1 MVVGG
6 PHTFYLTGHDY
17 MLSGDS
23 PANAEQKVF
32 VKNAVYKPQVG
43 LDEIR
48 QFYEGLTTKLI
59 HENSRKLG
67 DVYQLDVVRE

>member
-1 MVVGG
+1 
-6 PHTFYLTGHDY
+6 

-32 VKNAVYKPQVG
+32 VKNAVYSPQHG

-48 QFYEGLTTKLI
+48 RFYEEITTKLI
-59 HENSRKLG
+59 HENSRTLG
-67 DVYQLDVVRE
+67 HFNQLDVVRE

>member
-1 MVVGG
+1 
-6 PHTFYLTGHDY
+6 

-32 VKNAVYKPQVG
+32 VKNAVYKPQGG

-48 QFYEGLTTKLI
+48 QYYEVITTKLI

-67 DVYQLDVVRE
+67 DVYQLDIVRE

>member
-1 MVVGG
+1 
-6 PHTFYLTGHDY
+6 

-23 PANAEQKVF
+23 PANAEQRVF
-32 VKNAVYKPQVG
+32 VKNAIYKPQGG

-48 QFYEGLTTKLI
+48 QFYEGITSKLI

-67 DVYQLDVVRE
+67 EYYQIDVVRE